1 MQSLFFWKN
10 WTREYKFWWYAL
22 IVLLL
27 AGLIF
32 LWAGY
37 FRAPQGL
44 TAWNTYQD
52 QQTIESISHTFDV
65 GNFEFVVPIDSYTTF
80 EYYHAGPLQVSTTTS
95 YIFVAVLA
103 LMSMVLLT
111 VITTLP
117 RFWYYTG
124 VGLFALFLVSMRLD
138 VLGLFGQRN
147 FTPVIVTAVVF
158 IAVSF
163 YFNAFNTTASFTL
176 RALVFLALTAVL
188 GIIVHFCSAVEHP
201 FLYLSVSSFIP
212 GLIITVLFMFMIAH
226 EILAGFVYLTSQS
239 ETNSKSLRHF
249 AVISLIY
256 LVNLVLA
263 YMNEAGFIEWDF
275 VFINLYL
282 LFTVSA
288 ILAIWGYKKRDQ
300 MFDNIISYYPFGAYF
315 IAGLAVIAFT
325 TTAVMLHSYNDAALR
340 IIRDVIIFSHIG
352 FGVIFILYFTSNFI
366 GMMAANKNVYKVL
379 YSPVSMPYA
388 TYRIAGL
395 IATLAFVFYSQWHTY
410 VYYATA
416 GIFNSMADVQQTIE
430 GEVTAEAY
438 YGKARS
444 YAGTNFHSNYNLAT
458 LALTRNDFS
467 GAHTYYNSINR
478 KKITESSIINNANV
492 FLLEDNNFEMEHA
505 LEAGLT
511 VFPKSGFIENNLGY
525 ALFKVNKRDSAL
537 LFFDRATKNNTT
549 RESAETNLTALVA
562 KNNIAVQADSL
573 IQPFTKSNG
582 VLSNALIIAG
592 QQHQTLTTPIDPLKN
607 PVLTVQSATLLNNY
621 MVYKLRDLDT
631 TFISRAFK
639 LATDSVNSDYSEALK
654 ATLAHAYYYQN
665 NVAQAMALM
674 GEVAY
679 VTQSLQGK
687 FNYTMGLWALE
698 QGNPQLAVSCFAYS
712 VEQDYKDA
720 KTYNAIA
727 LAEAR
732 KEEQAR
738 EAAAALLES
747 RNLSDREIGRQL
759 RKIYATT
766 TTEVFTQTDLEKYQ
780 YCRYRL
786 SLTDST
792 LFTKIINTID
802 NPNYKALIILE
813 MAQRQFNAGSVQKAI
828 RYFTRLEGIR
838 FTDKNL
844 NAKINHF
851 ELELLAARN
860 EVRLLG
866 EKINQGIDFPQDKLL
881 QKMLYT
887 ALIQEASGDTL
898 AAQKNYEILAVYNPF
913 FEEGVIAAARFFR
926 DHSAERLKAYTLLAE
941 AKQINPGSIRLLA
954 AYINEATRIGFDDF
968 AADAYAELEEVRSTK

>member
-52 QQTIESISHTFDV
+52 QQTVESISHTFDV

-124 VGLFALFLVSMRLD
+124 VGLFVLFLVSMRLD

-176 RALVFLALTAVL
+176 RALVFLALTALL

-430 GEVTAEAY
+430 GEATAEEY

-478 KKITESSIINNANV
+478 KKITESSVINNANM

-525 ALFKVNKRDSAL
+525 ALFKVNKRDSAF

-665 NVAQAMALM
+665 NVARAMALM

-766 TTEVFTQTDLEKYQ
+766 TTEVLTQTDLEKYQ

-968 AADAYAELEEVRSTK
+968 AADAYAELEEVQSTK

>member
-52 QQTIESISHTFDV
+52 QQNIESISHTFDV

-124 VGLFALFLVSMRLD
+124 VGLFVLFLVSMRLD

-188 GIIVHFCSAVEHP
+188 GIIVHFCSDVEHP

-256 LVNLVLA
+256 LVNLILA

-300 MFDNIISYYPFGAYF
+300 MFDNITSYYPFGAYF
-315 IAGLAVIAFT
+315 IAGLTVIAFT

-430 GEVTAEAY
+430 GEATAEEY

-478 KKITESSIINNANV
+478 KKITESSVINNANV

-525 ALFKVNKRDSAL
+525 ALFKVNKRDSAF
-537 LFFDRATKNNTT
+537 LFFDRATKNSAT

-562 KNNIAVQADSL
+562 KANIAIQADSL

-592 QQHQTLTTPIDPLKN
+592 QQHQTLTTPVDPLKN

-679 VTQSLQGK
+679 ITQSLQGK

-766 TTEVFTQTDLEKYQ
+766 TTEVLTQTDLEKYQ

-813 MAQRQFNAGSVQKAI
+813 MAQRQFHAGSVQKAI

-926 DHSAERLKAYTLLAE
+926 NHSAERLKAYTLLAE

-968 AADAYAELEEVRSTK
+968 AADAYAELEELRSTK

>member
-27 AGLIF
+27 AGLVF

-52 QQTIESISHTFDV
+52 QQNIESISHTFDV

-80 EYYHAGPLQVSTTTS
+80 EYYHAGPLQVSTTTY

-103 LMSMVLLT
+103 LMSIVLLT

-124 VGLFALFLVSMRLD
+124 VGLFVLFLVSMRLD

-163 YFNAFNTTASFTL
+163 YFNAFNTTASFTF
-176 RALVFLALTAVL
+176 RALVFLTLTAVL
-188 GIIVHFCSAVEHP
+188 GIIVHFCSDVEHP

-256 LVNLVLA
+256 LVNLILA

-352 FGVIFILYFTSNFI
+352 FGIIFILYFTSNFI

-430 GEVTAEAY
+430 GEATAEEY

-444 YAGTNFHSNYNLAT
+444 YTGTNFHSNYNLAT

-478 KKITESSIINNANV
+478 KKITESSVINNANV
-492 FLLEDNNFEMEHA
+492 YLLEDNNFEMEQA

-525 ALFKVNKRDSAL
+525 ALFKVNKRDSAF
-537 LFFDRATKNNTT
+537 LFFDRATKNSAT

-562 KNNIAVQADSL
+562 KANIAIQADSL

-592 QQHQTLTTPIDPLKN
+592 QQHQTLTTPVDPLKN

-679 VTQSLQGK
+679 ITQSLQGK

-766 TTEVFTQTDLEKYQ
+766 TTEVLTQTDLEKYQ

-792 LFTKIINTID
+792 LFTKIVNTID

-813 MAQRQFNAGSVQKAI
+813 MAQRQFHAGSVQKAI

-926 DHSAERLKAYTLLAE
+926 NHSAERLKAYTILAE

-968 AADAYAELEEVRSTK
+968 AADAYAELEELRSTK

>member
-44 TAWNTYQD
+44 TAWDTYQD

-124 VGLFALFLVSMRLD
+124 VGLFVLFLVSMRLD

-430 GEVTAEAY
+430 GEVTAEEY

-478 KKITESSIINNANV
+478 KKITESSVINNANV

-525 ALFKVNKRDSAL
+525 ALFKVNKRDSAF

-665 NVAQAMALM
+665 NVARAMALM

-766 TTEVFTQTDLEKYQ
+766 TTEVLTQTDLEKYQ

-828 RYFTRLEGIR
+828 RYFTRMEGIR

-926 DHSAERLKAYTLLAE
+926 NHSAERLKAYTLLAE

-968 AADAYAELEEVRSTK
+968 AADAYAELEELRSTK

>member
-124 VGLFALFLVSMRLD
+124 VGLFVLFLVSMRLD

-325 TTAVMLHSYNDAALR
+325 TTAVMLHNYNDAALR

-430 GEVTAEAY
+430 GEATAEEY

-478 KKITESSIINNANV
+478 KKITESSVINNANV

-525 ALFKVNKRDSAL
+525 ALFKVNKRDSAF

-573 IQPFTKSNG
+573 IQPFTKSYG

-665 NVAQAMALM
+665 NVAQAIALM

-766 TTEVFTQTDLEKYQ
+766 TTEVLTQTDLEKYQ

-828 RYFTRLEGIR
+828 RYFTRLEGIP

-860 EVRLLG
+860 EVQLLG

-926 DHSAERLKAYTLLAE
+926 NHSAERLKAYTLLAE

-968 AADAYAELEEVRSTK
+968 AADAYAELEELRSTK

>member
-44 TAWNTYQD
+44 TAWDTYQD

-124 VGLFALFLVSMRLD
+124 VGLFVLFLVSMRLD

-430 GEVTAEAY
+430 GEVTAEEY

-525 ALFKVNKRDSAL
+525 ALFKVNKRDSAF
-537 LFFDRATKNNTT
+537 LFFDRATKNSTT

-665 NVAQAMALM
+665 NVAQAIALM

-766 TTEVFTQTDLEKYQ
+766 TTEVLTQTDLEKYQ

-926 DHSAERLKAYTLLAE
+926 KHSAERLKAYTLLAE

-968 AADAYAELEEVRSTK
+968 AADAYAELEELRSTK

>member
-22 IVLLL
+22 ILLLL
-27 AGLIF
+27 AGLVF
-32 LWAGY
+32 LWSGY

-44 TAWNTYQD
+44 TEWNTYQD
-52 QQTIESISHTFDV
+52 QQTIESISHTFDL

-80 EYYHAGPLQVSTTTS
+80 EYYNAGPLQVSTTTS

-124 VGLFALFLVSMRLD
+124 VGLFVLFLVSMRLD

-176 RALVFLALTAVL
+176 RALVFLALTSVL

-212 GLIITVLFMFMIAH
+212 GMIITVLFMFMIAH

-430 GEVTAEAY
+430 GEATAEEY

-478 KKITESSIINNANV
+478 KKITESSLINNANV
-492 FLLEDNNFEMEHA
+492 FLLENNNFEMEHV

-525 ALFKVNKRDSAL
+525 ALFKINKRDSAF
-537 LFFDRATKNNTT
+537 LFFDHATKNNVT

-592 QQHQTLTTPIDPLKN
+592 QQRQTLTTPIDPLKN

-621 MVYKLRDLDT
+621 MVYKLKDLDT

-698 QGNPQLAVSCFAYS
+698 HGNPQLAVSCFAYS

-766 TTEVFTQTDLEKYQ
+766 TTEVLTQTDLEKYQ

-866 EKINQGIDFPQDKLL
+866 EKINQGIDFPHDKLL

-968 AADAYAELEEVRSTK
+968 AADAYAELEELRSTK

>member
-22 IVLLL
+22 IMLLL

-315 IAGLAVIAFT
+315 IAGLAVISFT

-430 GEVTAEAY
+430 GEVTAEEY

-478 KKITESSIINNANV
+478 KKITESSVINNANV

-525 ALFKVNKRDSAL
+525 ALFKVNKRDSAF

-766 TTEVFTQTDLEKYQ
+766 TTEVLTQTDLEKYQ

-926 DHSAERLKAYTLLAE
+926 NHSAERLKAYTLLAE

-968 AADAYAELEEVRSTK
+968 AADAYAELEELRSTK

>member
-124 VGLFALFLVSMRLD
+124 VGLFVLFLVSMRLD

-176 RALVFLALTAVL
+176 RALVFLALTALL

-430 GEVTAEAY
+430 GEATAEEY

-478 KKITESSIINNANV
+478 KKITESSVINNANV

-525 ALFKVNKRDSAL
+525 ALFKVNKRDSAF

-592 QQHQTLTTPIDPLKN
+592 QQHQTLTTPIDPLKS

-738 EAAAALLES
+738 EAAAVLLES

-766 TTEVFTQTDLEKYQ
+766 TTEVLTQTDLEKYQ

-926 DHSAERLKAYTLLAE
+926 NHSAERLKAYTLLAE

-968 AADAYAELEEVRSTK
+968 AADAYAELEELRSTK